1 MNRRR
6 GPELSEQLINFGDG
20 TPRSEE
26 HLDEVLTVGTP
37 KGASPML
44 EIVDYLKA
52 RMNTNERGA
61 AAVEYALLIAFIAAA
76 IVLVVTTLGTKLQDT
91 FTSVTTAI

>member
-1 MNRRR
+1 
-6 GPELSEQLINFGDG
+6 
-20 TPRSEE
+20 
-26 HLDEVLTVGTP
+26 
-37 KGASPML
+37 ML

-52 RMNTNERGA
+52 RMHTNERGA

-76 IVLVVTTLGTKLQDT
+76 IVLVVTTLGTKLQTT